1 MTTTKPMLYRCR
13 LCRREEQHPYRYE
26 PRHCPVDGAL
36 MLIDIGETSAMRQ
49 ARGVRG
55 SQDPLS

>member
-1 MTTTKPMLYRCR
+1 MTTAKPMLYRCR
-13 LCRREEQHPYRYE
+13 RCRLEEQHPYRYE
-26 PRHCPVDGAL
+26 PRRCPKAGEL